1 MITAANLTTDRRAQA
16 PVAGDRGGDV
26 EPCDVLVLEAGESG
40 LDHIADLPY
49 SGALVHVLVQPFVA
63 GGEVELLDQAGE
75 AGVDG
80 TEEGDDP
87 LEELRRH
94 EALGLEHPVQ
104 IVQAVGEEGVE
115 AIDGGGSIHGRKERD
130 DDQ

>member
-1 MITAANLTTDRRAQA
+1 M
-16 PVAGDRGGDV
+16 

-40 LDHIADLPY
+40 LDHVADLPY